1 MPRLAKVFIA
11 LTQFLGKAAPTH
23 ALLLTEWNSIM
34 ASAPANNLPV
44 FYNDLLP
51 LNSVDHAAYR
61 SRTVETAP
69 FLTKQHAVPL
79 TVDEFVAA
87 QRFVP
92 IIFSAGDEAVPL
104 ALMGLNEGVNT
115 FLDDEGK
122 LRGPAYVPAYVRR
135 YPWMLAKLRPDSD
148 ELSLCFD
155 PTSEAVGEFDEGQP
169 LFEDS
174 KPSELTQG
182 VLKFCE
188 DFEQAAA
195 RTGQFMK
202 DLKELDL
209 LMDGEVAIQVPGNDQ
224 PFVYRGFRMVNEEKL
239 RDMRGD
245 QLRKISQNGMLPL
258 IHAHL
263 FSLQLIRE
271 VFESQV
277 AQGKGPIS
285 VPQAPQ
291 SAQA

>member
-1 MPRLAKVFIA
+1 
-11 LTQFLGKAAPTH
+11 
-23 ALLLTEWNSIM
+23 M
-34 ASAPANNLPV
+34 ASAPANDLPV
-44 FYNDLLP
+44 FYNDLTP
-51 LNSVDHAAYR
+51 LSSVDHAAWR
-61 SRTVETAP
+61 SRSVESAP
-69 FLTKQHAVPL
+69 FLAKQHAIPL

-92 IIFSAGDEAVPL
+92 IIFSAGGEPVPL

-115 FLDDEGK
+115 FVDDEGK

-135 YPWMLAKLRPDSD
+135 YPWMLAKLRPDTD

-155 PTSEAVGEFDEGQP
+155 PTSDAIGEFEEGQP
-169 LFEDS
+169 LFEDG
-174 KPSELTQG
+174 KASELTQG

-202 DLKELDL
+202 DLAELDL
-209 LMDGEVAIQVPGNDQ
+209 LMEGEVAIQVPGADQ

-245 QLRKISQNGMLPL
+245 QLRKINQNGMLPL
-258 IHAHL
+258 IYAHL
-263 FSLQLIRE
+263 FSLQLMRE
-271 VFESQV
+271 VFEAQV
-277 AQGKGPIS
+277 TQGKGPIS
-285 VPQAPQ
+285 APAAPQ
-291 SAQA
+291 IESAEQ